1 MTHPGT
7 MSSKFTTFI
16 LLPRNFGNNG
26 INVLLFVFNV
36 QFISKS
42 FYKKCG
48 IVPKAISYR
57 HTLQWQ
63 FDFTYRLPESRWLEA
78 HLLDHCRNEAG

>member
-1 MTHPGT
+1 MTYPGA
-7 MSSKFTTFI
+7 MSSKLTISI

-26 INVLLFVFNV
+26 IIVFLFVFNLH
-36 QFISKS
+36 FILKS

-48 IVPKAISYR
+48 IVPKAVSYR

-63 FDFTYRLPESRWLEA
+63 FDFTYRLP
-78 HLLDHCRNEAG
+78 

>member
-1 MTHPGT
+1 MTYPGE
-7 MSSKFTTFI
+7 MSSKLTI
-16 LLPRNFGNNG
+16 SMLQPRNFGNNG
-26 INVLLFVFNV
+26 IIVLLFVFNV
-36 QFISKS
+36 HFILKPV
-42 FYKKCG
+42 YKKCG
-48 IVPKAISYR
+48 IVLKTISYR